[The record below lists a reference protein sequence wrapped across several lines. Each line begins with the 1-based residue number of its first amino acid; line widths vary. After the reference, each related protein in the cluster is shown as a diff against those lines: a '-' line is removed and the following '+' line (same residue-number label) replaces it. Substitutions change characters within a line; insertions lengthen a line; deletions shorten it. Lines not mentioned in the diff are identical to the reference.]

1 MTITEILDIVN
12 TYDTLINSL
21 MTLVTIIVS
30 IIAVVQTRRIAKKDH
45 KMSEMEALRNKQQYE
60 EGLLAQ
66 KEQFEIQLKRAEEV
80 ERIQEQPYLV
90 FKEAR
95 ISEESDEKVTRIDMF
110 FVNKGRGA
118 AYDIIPV
125 LECKANTVQGEAVLR
140 RCDAIQDPIAMVGE
154 TFKTMWTLGYE
165 EKLVDFI
172 TLLPISYTDASG
184 RKYVQKYDIIFNKAG
199 YASIR
204 NFAQPELREE
214 VSE

>member
-1 MTITEILDIVN
+1 MKEFLDAIN

-45 KMSEMEALRNKQQYE
+45 QMSELEAVRNKQQYE

-66 KEQFEIQLKRAEEV
+66 KEQFEIQLKRAEEI

-90 FKEAR
+90 FKEAK
-95 ISEESDEKVTRIDMF
+95 ISEESDDRVTRIDMYF
-110 FVNKGRGA
+110 INKGRGA
-118 AYDIIPV
+118 AYDIVPV
-125 LECKANTVQGEAVLR
+125 LKCAANTIQGEKVLS

-154 TFKTMWTLGYE
+154 TFKTMWTLGCDVE
-165 EKLVDFI
+165 LVDFI
-172 TLLPISYTDASG
+172 TYLPINYTDASG
-184 RKYVQKYDIIFNKAG
+184 RKYVQKFDIIFNKTG

-204 NFAQPELREE
+204 NFAQPELCEE
-214 VSE
+214 VEE